1 MAYRHG
7 NTIAAHRQHQ
17 AAAANHDNASPYDE
31 AAEAADEQLCED
43 FDEAAPSCR
52 AELMAEWIE
61 ADPKRHDDFFDFLRE
76 NRSRVEPYDAMD
88 TAMRLIRRA
97 MPWSSDSGRADLEA
111 ALTIIREAA

>member
-1 MAYRHG
+1 MAFRHG
-7 NTIAAHRQHQ
+7 NTYAAHSRFQ
-17 AAAANHDNASPYDE
+17 AAAANYDNASPYDE

-61 ADPKRHDDFFDFLRE
+61 ADPKRHDEFFDFLRE
-76 NRSRVEPYDAMD
+76 NRSRVERFGAMD

-111 ALTIIREAA
+111 ALKIIRGAA